1 MPVVGI
7 VGRSGVGK
15 TTLLE
20 RLIPEM
26 KRRGWRV
33 GAIKHTHHAPD
44 YDPRGKDS
52 SRLFESGAEV
62 VALASASELVVRRQV
77 GSAATLEAI
86 VNGHMGSMDLVLVE
100 GYKGL
105 PVPKIEV
112 LASGETPSCHAAE
125 LVAVVAA
132 HAPPTDAPCFRPDDV
147 VHLAEFLEARFL
159 APR

>member
-1 MPVVGI
+1 VT
-7 VGRSGVGK
+7 GRSGAGK

-62 VALASASELVVRRQV
+62 VALASASELVVRSQV
-77 GSAATLEAI
+77 GSATTLEAI
-86 VNGHMGSMDLVLVE
+86 VSGHMGSMDLVLVE
-100 GYKGL
+100 GYRGL
-105 PVPKIEV
+105 PLPKIEV
-112 LASGETPSCHAAE
+112 LASGEMPSCRTAE

-132 HAPPTDAPCFRPDDV
+132 DPPPTDAPCFRPDDV
-147 VHLAEFLEARFL
+147 AHLAEFLEARFL